1 MLIAVPFGEQWS
13 GLESLLLPT
22 EWAVCCSGSVFASE
36 GYSEEVL
43 LDVASHS
50 LGEGCDC
57 RCVWWARWAL
67 GEIDNGG

>member
-22 EWAVCCSGSVFASE
+22 EWAVCCSGSAFASE

-43 LDVASHS
+43 LDVAWH
-50 LGEGCDC
+50 G
-57 RCVWWARWAL
+57 
-67 GEIDNGG
+67 